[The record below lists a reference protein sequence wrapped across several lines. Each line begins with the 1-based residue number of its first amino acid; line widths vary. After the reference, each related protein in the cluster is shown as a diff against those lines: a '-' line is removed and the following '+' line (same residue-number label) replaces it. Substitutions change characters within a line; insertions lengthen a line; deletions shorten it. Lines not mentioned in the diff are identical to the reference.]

1 MGSLNE
7 FGQRDDEGASGSAL
21 TGKGA
26 ERASEPPA
34 VEPTPSSEPG
44 AHSHIDD
51 SAAPHDEPSTA
62 RIVSPQQ
69 AELAQSEA
77 DSGSD
82 AQSEQSTDEE
92 DFHPFSIDEPPQP
105 PVETPLTGPQ
115 LVPSGEGLMRGPG
128 RHFPPAGTLVVV
140 QGVVHTSD
148 VAAANQPPAPHARRS
163 SSVPALGRN
172 VGRSRL
178 SSLISRPI
186 RSRPTSYI
194 SPDTQ
199 SHSEASE
206 RGNSES
212 DSSQN
217 ESSATSEDV
226 HAASSPMGDNPSA
239 RTSAE
244 PQAPPRPA
252 PLSSTSIDVLGTLLR
267 YIYFGPIKPLDN
279 NLTMHPCSVATAATA
294 ASLVT
299 GSSDPLFSSGLAL
312 PGATNLQPS
321 NSTAPE
327 SDLAANRP
335 TSPTPTAGLGSFG
348 SMGAQPPSGRERM
361 RGAWDS
367 LRDRIGLLTGRNI
380 PGSGSANSPADS
392 AADPRAQLLA
402 EVARAFNLGMRLD
415 HNNADGSNANQEAGS
430 QSPSTDDTLP
440 PEDSFERFLMD
451 LQVDLRRTLSEDV
464 VQDEAE
470 APSQTSD
477 PATASQSPAD
487 EERSDLLPW
496 PTASNNLAEENTA
509 QPQHAADPT
518 GEGNQRPSA
527 DDAEVDGPTAREDSS
542 DSDSDDEDRASASL
556 ADHEPQPG
564 APSAAPQPLPQ
575 VPHSRTASGSERRPG
590 GGINWW
596 RLYRFP
602 PQHAPNA
609 QGHGLLPPSSVALD
623 SDGVPS
629 GMPTPS
635 GTDTPASASGD
646 APPAGE
652 NMIVPVILVGL
663 QSVIGRNTPEQ
674 NAYLHG
680 DAPDGDGAGDDG
692 GVDSEYG
699 DDERSV
705 GGAPRGRPWRS
716 RAADA
721 FRGLRP
727 GRRGEAASGPQAGET
742 GSTTFFI
749 YVIGGMSFF
758 PFAMSRS
765 QTKHMQAITHQI
777 ITW

>member
-1 MGSLNE
+1 
-7 FGQRDDEGASGSAL
+7 
-21 TGKGA
+21 
-26 ERASEPPA
+26 
-34 VEPTPSSEPG
+34 
-44 AHSHIDD
+44 
-51 SAAPHDEPSTA
+51 
-62 RIVSPQQ
+62 
-69 AELAQSEA
+69 
-77 DSGSD
+77 
-82 AQSEQSTDEE
+82 
-92 DFHPFSIDEPPQP
+92 
-105 PVETPLTGPQ
+105 
-115 LVPSGEGLMRGPG
+115 
-128 RHFPPAGTLVVV
+128 
-140 QGVVHTSD
+140 
-148 VAAANQPPAPHARRS
+148 
-163 SSVPALGRN
+163 
-172 VGRSRL
+172 
-178 SSLISRPI
+178 
-186 RSRPTSYI
+186 
-194 SPDTQ
+194 
-199 SHSEASE
+199 
-206 RGNSES
+206 
-212 DSSQN
+212 
-217 ESSATSEDV
+217 
-226 HAASSPMGDNPSA
+226 
-239 RTSAE
+239 
-244 PQAPPRPA
+244 
-252 PLSSTSIDVLGTLLR
+252 
-267 YIYFGPIKPLDN
+267 
-279 NLTMHPCSVATAATA
+279 
-294 ASLVT
+294 
-299 GSSDPLFSSGLAL
+299 
-312 PGATNLQPS
+312 
-321 NSTAPE
+321 
-327 SDLAANRP
+327 
-335 TSPTPTAGLGSFG
+335 
-348 SMGAQPPSGRERM
+348 
-361 RGAWDS
+361 
-367 LRDRIGLLTGRNI
+367 
-380 PGSGSANSPADS
+380 
-392 AADPRAQLLA
+392 
-402 EVARAFNLGMRLD
+402 MRLD

-527 DDAEVDGPTAREDSS
+527 DDAEVDDPTAREDSS
-542 DSDSDDEDRASASL
+542 DSDSDDEDRAIASL

-564 APSAAPQPLPQ
+564 APSAAPQPPPQ

-609 QGHGLLPPSSVALD
+609 QGHGLLPPSSAALD
-623 SDGVPS
+623 SDSVPS

-663 QSVIGRNTPEQ
+663 QSVIGRSTPEQ

-680 DAPDGDGAGDDG
+680 DAPDGDSAGDDG

-727 GRRGEAASGPQAGET
+727 GRRGEAANGPQAGET

-749 YVIGGMSFF
+749 YVIGGYYPPNHHLVTGNDPLDSFEALWELAEMLGQVKPPTATREDIAKSGLEVIRPSDLEQYENDGRVSSNCVERCLICLEEYAPEEDLRLMTCRHLF
-758 PFAMSRS
+758 HKTCVDRWLQTGRNNCPACRS
-765 QTKHMQAITHQI
+765 QGVSTGPGATE
-777 ITW
+777 TPTTG